1 MTKDTIDLMAAV
13 QRAYDR
19 VLHTQDK
26 AARIFD
32 FSEEE
37 TFYMKLDEAYD
48 AYDALVDSLVEST
61 GGNASAVNTDPLTF
75 YDIKHKDKNMTY
87 NEMAEVVGQAAFGG
101 YRNSDIIRYENRDIQ
116 SSSLRIQSRLQRLL
130 HR

>member
-61 GGNASAVNTDPLTF
+61 DGNASAVNTDPLTF

-87 NEMAEVVGQAAFGG
+87 NEMAERLGQAAFGG
-101 YRNSDIIRYENRDIQ
+101 
-116 SSSLRIQSRLQRLL
+116 
-130 HR
+130 

>member
-1 MTKDTIDLMAAV
+1 MSTTFNYIPCRIQLEGSAFSTHSNNNTMTKDTLDLMAAV

-37 TFYMKLDEAYD
+37 TFYMKLGEAYD

-61 GGNASAVNTDPLTF
+61 DGNASAVNTDPLTF

-101 YRNSDIIRYENRDIQ
+101 
-116 SSSLRIQSRLQRLL
+116 
-130 HR
+130 

>member
-1 MTKDTIDLMAAV
+1 MSTTFNYIPCRIQLEGSAFLTHSNNNTMTKDTIDLMAAV

-101 YRNSDIIRYENRDIQ
+101 
-116 SSSLRIQSRLQRLL
+116 
-130 HR
+130 

>member
-1 MTKDTIDLMAAV
+1 MTKDTLDLMAAV

-26 AARIFD
+26 AQRIFD

-75 YDIKHKDKNMTY
+75 YENFKDRDLTY
-87 NEMAEVVGQAAFGG
+87 NEMAERIGQVAFGG
-101 YRNSDIIRYENRDIQ
+101 
-116 SSSLRIQSRLQRLL
+116 
-130 HR
+130 

>member
-1 MTKDTIDLMAAV
+1 MTKDTLDLMAAV

-26 AARIFD
+26 AAHINAL
-32 FSEEE
+32 SEEE

-61 GGNASAVNTDPLTF
+61 DGNASAVNTDPLTYHENF
-75 YDIKHKDKNMTY
+75 KDRDLTY
-87 NEMAEVVGQAAFGG
+87 NEMAERIGQVAFGG
-101 YRNSDIIRYENRDIQ
+101 
-116 SSSLRIQSRLQRLL
+116 
-130 HR
+130 

>member
-1 MTKDTIDLMAAV
+1 MSTTFNYIPCRIQLEGSAFSTHSNNNTMTKDTIDLMAAV

-101 YRNSDIIRYENRDIQ
+101 
-116 SSSLRIQSRLQRLL
+116 
-130 HR
+130 

>member
-1 MTKDTIDLMAAV
+1 MSTTFNYIPCRIQLEGSAFSTHSNNNTMTKDTLDLMAAV

-26 AARIFD
+26 AAHINAL
-32 FSEEE
+32 SEEE

-61 GGNASAVNTDPLTF
+61 GGNASAVNTDPLTYHENF
-75 YDIKHKDKNMTY
+75 KDRDLTY
-87 NEMAEVVGQAAFGG
+87 NEMAERIGQVAFGG
-101 YRNSDIIRYENRDIQ
+101 
-116 SSSLRIQSRLQRLL
+116 
-130 HR
+130 

>member
-1 MTKDTIDLMAAV
+1 MNIIYKNNTMTKDTIDLMEAV
-13 QRAYDR
+13 QRSYDR
-19 VLHTQDK
+19 LTRIQDSAHTIN
-26 AARIFD
+26 AR
-32 FSEEE
+32 SEEE

-101 YRNSDIIRYENRDIQ
+101 
-116 SSSLRIQSRLQRLL
+116 
-130 HR
+130 

>member
-1 MTKDTIDLMAAV
+1 MSTTFNYIPCRIQLEGSAFSTHSNNNTMTKDTLDLMAAV

-101 YRNSDIIRYENRDIQ
+101 
-116 SSSLRIQSRLQRLL
+116 
-130 HR
+130 